1 MSFRAGCK
9 RRALVRT
16 RVVRRAAD
24 EEVLDPVHAVLR
36 LVALHFALIDEALGA
51 MILRTERLHTH
62 CELLTV
68 HRARRRGTRDE
79 CVGHSSD
86 ERRAYRRA
94 AAAFISAS
102 HRQDVYLMMAARDRN
117 VQAPQALTCAFV
129 LIVRL
134 TAVR

>member
-9 RRALVRT
+9 RRVLVRT

-24 EEVLDPVHAVLR
+24 EEVLDPVHAILR
-36 LVALHFALIDEALGA
+36 LVALHLALIDEALCA

-68 HRARRRGTRDE
+68 HRARRRETRDE
-79 CVGHSSD
+79 CVGHSN

-102 HRQDVYLMMAARDRN
+102 HRQ
-117 VQAPQALTCAFV
+117 AF
-129 LIVRL
+129 I
-134 TAVR
+134 